1 MRSKEDAQDYRYFP
15 DPDLVPVW
23 ISDEWIER
31 VKAAQPELRTEK
43 LARYESEYGLPQ
55 YDAEIL
61 TGSKHLA
68 DVFEQTVAICGKP
81 KEVSNWLMT
90 EAMRLLKEQEQEP
103 EDMKFSPENLAKLI
117 SLVEKNVINRTVAKD
132 VFEAVFKEDV
142 RCV

>member
-1 MRSKEDAQDYRYFP
+1 M
-15 DPDLVPVW
+15 
-23 ISDEWIER
+23 
-31 VKAAQPELRTEK
+31 KAAQPELRTEK

-90 EAMRLLKEQEQEP
+90 EAMRLLKEQEHGAGRHEV
-103 EDMKFSPENLAKLI
+103 FSGESGKAHQPGRE
-117 SLVEKNVINRTVAKD
+117 ERY
-132 VFEAVFKEDV
+132 
-142 RCV
+142 

>member
-1 MRSKEDAQDYRYFP
+1 M
-15 DPDLVPVW
+15 
-23 ISDEWIER
+23 
-31 VKAAQPELRTEK
+31 
-43 LARYESEYGLPQ
+43 ARYESEYGLPQ

-103 EDMKFSPENLAKLI
+103 ENMKFSPKNLAKLI
-117 SLVEKNVINRTVAKD
+117 SLVEKNVITVLLRRMCLRLCLRKMWIRKVTLRNTA
-132 VFEAVFKEDV
+132 
-142 RCV
+142 

>member
-1 MRSKEDAQDYRYFP
+1 M
-15 DPDLVPVW
+15 
-23 ISDEWIER
+23 
-31 VKAAQPELRTEK
+31 KAAQPELRTEK

-117 SLVEKNVINRTVAKD
+117 SL
-132 VFEAVFKEDV
+132 
-142 RCV
+142 